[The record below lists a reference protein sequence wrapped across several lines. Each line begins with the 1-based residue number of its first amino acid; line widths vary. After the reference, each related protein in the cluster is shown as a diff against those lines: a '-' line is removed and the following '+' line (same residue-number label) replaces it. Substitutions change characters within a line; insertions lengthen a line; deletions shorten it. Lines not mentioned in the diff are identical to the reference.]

1 MTALILTVLTLT
13 SPSFSHNDSI
23 PAHYTCDG
31 KDISPALHWTGIPDG
46 TKSLVL
52 IVDDPDAPDPSAP
65 KMTWVHTGYC
75 ITSLPA
81 PPVWLKVFQKKI
93 FRRALYKELMTG
105 SAQATVVH
113 ARQ

>member
-23 PAHYTCDG
+23 PSQYTCDG
-31 KDISPALHWTGIPDG
+31 KDISPALYWTGIPDG

-65 KMTWVHTGYC
+65 KMT
-75 ITSLPA
+75 PD
-81 PPVWLKVFQKKI
+81 
-93 FRRALYKELMTG
+93 
-105 SAQATVVH
+105 
-113 ARQ
+113 